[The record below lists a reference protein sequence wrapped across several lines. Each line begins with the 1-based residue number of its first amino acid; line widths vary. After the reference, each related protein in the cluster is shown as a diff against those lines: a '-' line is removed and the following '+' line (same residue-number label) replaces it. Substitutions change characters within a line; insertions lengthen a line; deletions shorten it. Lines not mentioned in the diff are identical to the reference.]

1 MSTYPHQN
9 RKIPF
14 SQVSQYCVRKDAA
27 LAFGRGTHY
36 NAPEMVCPMRIFVF
50 AASLVLVLASLG
62 YFIFADEQPAFL
74 SGHAY
79 RQRTWWQFIRS
90 FFTGELIRDAWYGP
104 PASSDGGGG
113 GGGDGGAD
121 LPPPPR
127 GGGGEH
133 EE

>member
-1 MSTYPHQN
+1 M
-9 RKIPF
+9 
-14 SQVSQYCVRKDAA
+14 RKDAA

-50 AASLVLVLASLG
+50 AASLVLVL
-62 YFIFADEQPAFL
+62 
-74 SGHAY
+74 AY